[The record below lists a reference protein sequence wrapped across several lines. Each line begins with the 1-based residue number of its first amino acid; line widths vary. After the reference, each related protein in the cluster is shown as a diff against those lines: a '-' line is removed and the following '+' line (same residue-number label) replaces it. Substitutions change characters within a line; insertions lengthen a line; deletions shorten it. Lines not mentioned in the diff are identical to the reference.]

1 MRKALIAVAILLLTA
16 AAAFFLLNR
25 ESSYDRS
32 FDTRVATPAYR
43 DSGPVVLYDEGHR
56 NTHTASGAYRPL
68 VEMLRSDGYVVRTT
82 AAPFTPDALRGVA
95 VLMLVSAQGSN
106 PTNDSAAYTEAET
119 AAIAEWVRGGG
130 GSLLLVMDHWP
141 YGLAVRS
148 LARRFDVDV
157 QGGFVEDPAHHEA
170 ERGTS
175 HLVFSEENGL
185 LRAHPITR
193 GVKRVLTFTGT
204 SVRGPAG
211 AVAFL
216 ALSDSATERPPGPAR
231 AETTG
236 GDTRVLMES
245 GPPRPAAGRAQGIAL
260 EVGRGRVVVLGE
272 AGMLRAQRDRSGLVG
287 MNVPGYDN
295 RQLALNIVHWL
306 SRVM

>member
-1 MRKALIAVAILLLTA
+1 MRKAIIAVSILVLIAA
-16 AAAFFLLNR
+16 AVYFLLNR
-25 ESSYDRS
+25 ESTYDRS

-56 NTHTASGAYRPL
+56 NTHSASGAYRPL

-82 AAPFTPDALRGVA
+82 AAPFTPDALRDVA

-119 AAIAEWVRGGG
+119 AAIAEWVRAG
-130 GSLLLVMDHWP
+130 GSMLLVMDHWP

-157 QGGFVEDPAHHEA
+157 QGGFVEDPAHHEP

-204 SVRGPAG
+204 SVSSPPGS
-211 AVAFL
+211 VAFL
-216 ALSDSATERPPGPAR
+216 LLSDSATERPPGPAR
-231 AETTG
+231 VEKDG
-236 GDTRVLMES
+236 SNTRVLMEY
-245 GPPRPAAGRAQGIAL
+245 GDPRPAAGRAQGIAL

-272 AGMLRAQRDRSGLVG
+272 AGMLRAQKDRSGLVG

-295 RQLALNIVHWL
+295 RQLALNILHWL
-306 SRVM
+306 SRVI